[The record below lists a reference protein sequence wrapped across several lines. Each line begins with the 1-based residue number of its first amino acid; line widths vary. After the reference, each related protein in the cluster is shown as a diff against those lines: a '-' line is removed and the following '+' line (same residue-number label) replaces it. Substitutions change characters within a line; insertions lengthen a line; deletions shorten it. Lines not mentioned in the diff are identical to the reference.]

1 MAETTQRAFFTEGND
16 TVQSLAWFVFG
27 CIGAEQPN
35 ARMDETLYVD
45 MFDTAVA
52 SLAQGKDT
60 PLAPPGLVEKWTK
73 ADTSDAEALSAV
85 LDAWDAFPPMSKMN
99 VVGNNIPAVVDVDG
113 EDVEF
118 FIPVVVETTKGIS
131 AIVPVVDKDCDQD
144 IIGQNILN
152 AHNAHQLHIAD
163 VRLWDFPRLR
173 HNVYTPSSGK

>member
-1 MAETTQRAFFTEGND
+1 M
-16 TVQSLAWFVFG
+16 QSLAWFVFG

-35 ARMDETLYVD
+35 ARMGETLYVD

-52 SLAQGKDT
+52 SLTQGNDT
-60 PLAPPGLVEKWTK
+60 PLAPPGLVDKWTK
-73 ADTSDAEALSAV
+73 ADTRDAEALSAV

-131 AIVPVVDKDCDQD
+131 AIVPVVDKNCDQD
-144 IIGQNILN
+144 TLGQHILN

-163 VRLWDFPRLR
+163 VRLWDFPQLR
-173 HNVYTPSSGK
+173 HNVYTSVSGK